1 MGRQLLHNIL
11 IITFIHFRFI
21 FTWTHWKRLLFNNLL
36 SPNSVK
42 VFFSRLIVS
51 NFLQRENAN
60 LLSRS
65 SCMHFINLSARL
77 YFTNFFLL
85 LGYTPANITRCIP
98 KAWHHVCTQML
109 LTYDWL
115 TPTGSD
121 LYKPVVG
128 VIEKYIEWNRSFALS
143 SLLNAKF

>member
-65 SCMHFINLSARL
+65 SCMHFINLSARF
-77 YFTNFFLL
+77 YFTNFFAFGIHTCEHHQVHTKSVTSCL
-85 LGYTPANITRCIP
+85 YTNAPNI
-98 KAWHHVCTQML
+98 
-109 LTYDWL
+109 
-115 TPTGSD
+115 
-121 LYKPVVG
+121 
-128 VIEKYIEWNRSFALS
+128 
-143 SLLNAKF
+143 